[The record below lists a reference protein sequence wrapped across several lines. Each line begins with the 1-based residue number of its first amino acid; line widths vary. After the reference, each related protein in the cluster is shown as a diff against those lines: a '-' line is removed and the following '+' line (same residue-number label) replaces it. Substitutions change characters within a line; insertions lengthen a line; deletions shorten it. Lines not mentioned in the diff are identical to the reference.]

1 MLAVDHDAL
10 PTDPDPTIG
19 VLDDSATVP
28 PPDARRGPRPDRGRQ
43 LWLAI
48 WPKLAAI
55 ALALLIWQI
64 VVWTGWRKEYVL
76 PAPATV
82 FKELG
87 SLIADGTIF
96 EAIGTTMRRAAVG
109 YALALLIGGVI
120 GAIVVSSKVARSAVG
135 SMITGLQT
143 MPSIAWFPLAI
154 LLFKLTEGAI
164 TFVVVLGAAPSI
176 ANGLITG
183 VDHVPPLLV
192 KAGRT
197 IGAGRLGLL
206 RYVVLPAAMPNFVGG
221 LKQGWAF
228 AWRSLLAGELLVT
241 FGVVSIGSQLD
252 LFREVA
258 DSAGLLAIMIVILVI
273 GIVIDS
279 LVFGTLDRW
288 VRRRHGLAGD

>member
-1 MLAVDHDAL
+1 MLAVEPSSTSEPSTPA
-10 PTDPDPTIG
+10 
-19 VLDDSATVP
+19 VLDDSVSVP
-28 PPDARRGPRPDRGRQ
+28 SGDARRGRDPDRTRR
-43 LWLAI
+43 LCLAT
-48 WPKLAAI
+48 WPKVAAI
-55 ALALLIWQI
+55 ALAVLVWQI
-64 VVWTGWRKEYVL
+64 VVWSGWRKEYVL
-76 PAPATV
+76 PSPPTV

-87 SLIADGTIF
+87 SLIADGSVF

-109 YALALLIGGVI
+109 YALALVIGGLIGAV
-120 GAIVVSSKVARSAVG
+120 VVSSKIARSAVG
-135 SMITGLQT
+135 SLITGLQT

-206 RYVVLPAAMPNFVGG
+206 RHVVLPAAMPNFVGG

-252 LFREVA
+252 VYRQQS
-258 DSAGLLAIMIVILVI
+258 DSAGLLAIMIVILVV
-273 GIVIDS
+273 GIVVD
-279 LVFGTLDRW
+279 VAAFGTLDRW